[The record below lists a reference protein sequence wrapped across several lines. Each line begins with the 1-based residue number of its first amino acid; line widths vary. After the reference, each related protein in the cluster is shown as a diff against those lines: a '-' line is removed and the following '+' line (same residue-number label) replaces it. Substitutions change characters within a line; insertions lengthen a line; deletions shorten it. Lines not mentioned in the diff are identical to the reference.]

1 MTKKT
6 ILVVDDDAEVRG
18 AVTDLLESHG
28 YVVVP
33 ASNGQEALDEL
44 KMQELRPALILLDL
58 MMPIMDGQA
67 FCAEQQAD
75 PDLRDIPVV
84 VFSAFDADVSSKKL
98 PRIDKPVMADKLLD
112 SVDRWSN
119 NN

>member
-1 MTKKT
+1 MSKKP

-18 AVTDLLESHG
+18 AVTDLLEANG
-28 YVVVP
+28 YAVVP

-44 KMQELRPALILLDL
+44 KMQEVRPALILLDL

-75 PDLRDIPVV
+75 PSLRDIPVL
-84 VFSAFDADVSSKKL
+84 VFSAFDAEMASKGL
-98 PRIDKPVMADKLLD
+98 PRIDKPALADELLH
-112 SVDRWSN
+112 SVDRWSQGN
-119 NN
+119 